1 MGSTSMGSG
10 TRSRRRPAGVLILG
24 SGDRARR
31 IADLVERDSRQP
43 AHVYGFLDDDPSDE
57 DRAILGSRY
66 LGRMDR
72 LPHFLTQEGVTW
84 VIFGL
89 PRRFLA
95 LEATANAIGLCETL
109 GIDVS
114 IPLDL
119 FDTRTAR
126 VEQHEVGGMAAISFS
141 VHRRQGSWQLAAKRT
156 IDLVGA
162 LAALALTLPIWLAV
176 ALAIKLDSRGPI
188 FFVQPRCGQYGRLF
202 PFVKFRTMVTDAE
215 AKKAELRALNE
226 KTGPVFKMQR
236 DPRVTR
242 VGRVLRKYSIDELPQ
257 LLNVLAGH
265 MSLVGPRPPV
275 PQEVARYEFDHRG
288 RLSMR
293 PGITCLWQISG
304 RNEIEF
310 EDWVKLDLEYVE
322 RWSLWLDFQI
332 LLGTLPAVVSGRGAS

>member
-1 MGSTSMGSG
+1 
-10 TRSRRRPAGVLILG
+10 
-24 SGDRARR
+24 
-31 IADLVERDSRQP
+31 
-43 AHVYGFLDDDPSDE
+43 
-57 DRAILGSRY
+57 
-66 LGRMDR
+66 
-72 LPHFLTQEGVTW
+72 
-84 VIFGL
+84 
-89 PRRFLA
+89 
-95 LEATANAIGLCETL
+95 
-109 GIDVS
+109 
-114 IPLDL
+114 
-119 FDTRTAR
+119 
-126 VEQHEVGGMAAISFS
+126 
-141 VHRRQGSWQLAAKRT
+141 
-156 IDLVGA
+156 
-162 LAALALTLPIWLAV
+162 
-176 ALAIKLDSRGPI
+176 
-188 FFVQPRCGQYGRLF
+188 
-202 PFVKFRTMVTDAE
+202 MVTDAE